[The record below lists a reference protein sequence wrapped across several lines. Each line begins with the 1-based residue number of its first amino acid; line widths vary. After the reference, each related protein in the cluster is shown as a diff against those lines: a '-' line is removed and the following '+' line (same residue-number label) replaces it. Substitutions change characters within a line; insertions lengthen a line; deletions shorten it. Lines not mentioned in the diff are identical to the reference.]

1 MKTPPHFWLGLL
13 ALLHCSRPQTT
24 EHLAQPSSTLA
35 PLRLRGVPVERRRLE
50 PQMTLVGRLAPYERA
65 EMSARAAGIVIELR
79 VELGDRVRAGQVLAV
94 LQVPGLRAQVEA
106 AAAETDAARQEVAV
120 RDDTTARAQAVKQRN
135 PAAIADQEL
144 RTAEGSLASARARA
158 SAKAAD
164 ARRLSD
170 LFADTR
176 LVAPFDGAVVAR
188 YKDRGASVRAG
199 DVLLEVARL
208 DPLRLRLEVPE
219 ALAGLIQVGAP
230 VRVVLPALGGR
241 RVEAAISRFA
251 RALDPRTRML
261 PTEIDLKNAD
271 GALVAGV
278 HAEVRLLRGPQE
290 AALVV
295 PAEAVLTEAGEP
307 VVYVADGGVARRRQV
322 RRGYDSGLLTE
333 IDEGLQAGEVVLLG
347 GRGLLRDG
355 VSVEVARCSARGGH
369 GCNSR
374 SWSCWRVSWRQAAGV
389 AVRRRRS

>member
-1 MKTPPHFWLGLL
+1 MKTPPLFWLGLV
-13 ALLHCSRPQTT
+13 ALLHCSRPQPT
-24 EHLAQPSSTLA
+24 EHLAQPSGTLA
-35 PLRLRGVPVERRRLE
+35 PLRLRGVPVDRRRLE
-50 PQMTLVGRLAPYERA
+50 PQTTLVGRLAPYERA
-65 EMSARAAGIVIELR
+65 ELSARAAGIVTELH

-120 RDDTTARAQAVKQRN
+120 RDDTTVRAQAVKQRN

-158 SAKAAD
+158 SAAAAD
-164 ARRLSD
+164 ARRFSD
-170 LFADTR
+170 LLADTR
-176 LVAPFDGAVVAR
+176 LIAPFDGAVVAR
-188 YKDRGASVRAG
+188 YKDRGASVQAG
-199 DVLLEVARL
+199 NVLLEVARL
-208 DPLRLRLEVPE
+208 DPLRLRFEVPE

-251 RALDPRTRML
+251 RALDLRTRML
-261 PTEIDLKNAD
+261 PAEIDLKNAD
-271 GALVAGV
+271 GVLIAGV
-278 HAEVRLLRGPQE
+278 QAEVRLMRGPQE
-290 AALVV
+290 ALVV

-322 RRGYDSGLLTE
+322 RRGYDSGLFTE
-333 IDEGLQAGEVVLLG
+333 IAEGLQTGEVVLLG

-355 VSVEVARCSARGGH
+355 VSVEVAR
-369 GCNSR
+369 
-374 SWSCWRVSWRQAAGV
+374 
-389 AVRRRRS
+389 